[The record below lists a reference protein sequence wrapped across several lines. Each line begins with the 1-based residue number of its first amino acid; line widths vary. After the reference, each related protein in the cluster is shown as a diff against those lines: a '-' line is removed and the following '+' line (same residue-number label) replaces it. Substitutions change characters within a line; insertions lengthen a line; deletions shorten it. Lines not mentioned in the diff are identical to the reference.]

1 MTSINKRHI
10 YRVQFYNGG
19 QIYEVYVRGIDSAD
33 VYGFVELSSFMF
45 TKPSQVVI
53 DPSEEK
59 LRNEFGEV
67 DSTWVPIHN
76 IIRIDQV
83 RKEGTAKIVEAESSN
98 VTPFPIPLPG
108 KK

>member
-98 VTPFPIPLPG
+98 VTPFQIPLPR

>member
-1 MTSINKRHI
+1 MTSSNKRHI
-10 YRVQFYNGG
+10 YRVQYYNGS
-19 QIYEVYVRGIDSAD
+19 QIYEVYVRSVDSAD
-33 VYGFVELSSFMF
+33 VYGFVELSSFLF

-67 DSTWVPIHN
+67 ETVWIPIHA
-76 IIRIDQV
+76 IIRIDRV
-83 RKEGTAKIVEAESSN
+83 RKEGTAKIVEAKGNN

>member
-1 MTSINKRHI
+1 MTSINKHHT

-19 QIYEVYVRGIDSAD
+19 QIYEVYVRSIDSAD
-33 VYGFVELSSFMF
+33 VYGFVELSSFVF

-67 DSTWVPIHN
+67 DSTWVPIHA
-76 IIRIDQV
+76 IIRIDRV
-83 RKEGTAKIVEAESSN
+83 RKEGTAKIVEADSSN

>member
-1 MTSINKRHI
+1 MTSINKSHI
-10 YRVQFYNGG
+10 YRVQFYNGK
-19 QIYEVYVRGIDSAD
+19 QIYEVYVRSIDSAD

-67 DSTWVPIHN
+67 DSAWIPIHA
-76 IIRIDQV
+76 IVRIDRV
-83 RKEGTAKIVEAESSN
+83 RKEGTAKIVEADSSN

>member
-19 QIYEVYVRGIDSAD
+19 QIYEVYVRSIDSAD

-67 DSTWVPIHN
+67 DSAWVPIHA
-76 IIRIDQV
+76 IIRIDHV
-83 RKEGTAKIVEAESSN
+83 RKEGTAKIVEAERSN

>member
-1 MTSINKRHI
+1 MTSINKHHI

-19 QIYEVYVRGIDSAD
+19 QIYEVYVRSIDSAD

-83 RKEGTAKIVEAESSN
+83 RKEGTAKIVEAESGN
-98 VTPFPIPLPG
+98 VTPFPVPLPR
-108 KK
+108 KS

>member
-1 MTSINKRHI
+1 MTSINKHHI

-19 QIYEVYVRGIDSAD
+19 QIYEVYVRSIDSAD

-59 LRNEFGEV
+59 T
-67 DSTWVPIHN
+67 SQ
-76 IIRIDQV
+76 RIW
-83 RKEGTAKIVEAESSN
+83 
-98 VTPFPIPLPG
+98 
-108 KK
+108 

>member
-1 MTSINKRHI
+1 MNSLDKRHI

-19 QIYEVYVRGIDSAD
+19 QIYEVYVRGVDSAD

-45 TKPSQVVI
+45 NKPSQVVI

-67 DSTWVPIHN
+67 DTAWIPIHS
-76 IIRIDQV
+76 IIRIDRV
-83 RKEGTAKIVEAESSN
+83 RKEGTAKIVEADRNN
-98 VTPFPIPLPG
+98 VTPFPIPLP
-108 KK
+108 KNK

>member
-19 QIYEVYVRGIDSAD
+19 QIYEVYVRNISNAD
-33 VYGFVELSSFMF
+33 VYGFIELNSFLF
-45 TKPSQVVI
+45 AKPSQVVI

-67 DSTWVPIHN
+67 ESAWVPIHAV
-76 IIRIDQV
+76 IRIDRV
-83 RKEGTAKIVEAESSN
+83 RKEGTAKIVAAEGGN
-98 VTPFPIPLPG
+98 VTPFPIPMP
-108 KK
+108 KKT